1 MSWGV
6 DDLCDHRIL
15 AESIIYHNGEMS
27 GYCKS
32 CGLRVVFP
40 PDPFIVG
47 SRMVLT
53 GVIQQLAS
61 NRMPDLEVLG
71 EIREYVDRIFDQA
84 KDLKELLSLI
94 ETMYGNFLNGEEME
108 HHVS

>member
-1 MSWGV
+1 MFGS

-15 AESIIYHNGEMS
+15 AESIIYHSGEMS

-40 PDPFIVG
+40 TDPFLVG
-47 SRMVLT
+47 SRNALT
-53 GVIQQLAS
+53 HVVQQLAR
-61 NRMPDLEVLG
+61 NKMPDLEVLV
-71 EIREYVDRIFDQA
+71 EIREYVDRIYTEV

-94 ETMYGNFLNGEEME
+94 DKMYAQFLDGEELDAN
-108 HHVS
+108 VS